1 MAMRR
6 PARRSAPSRK
16 LIWARSDHL
25 GLIVNEGIAFDLLAD
40 YRAQGGNTLGATV
53 TRVRL
58 DFDVFMPEGA
68 GATEGFGVYAGVIV
82 DQRQAD
88 ELEVPRPTIPN
99 EPHADW
105 MYWRQHYLTHSHSVI
120 VTGGQPLAS
129 YEVDIRAQRKMEELQ
144 ETLWF
149 VAAQSPALALLEG
162 ETNITASASVLL
174 KLP

>member
-105 MYWRQHYLTHSHSVI
+105 MYWRSIQN
-120 VTGGQPLAS
+120 G
-129 YEVDIRAQRKMEELQ
+129 
-144 ETLWF
+144 
-149 VAAQSPALALLEG
+149 PAD
-162 ETNITASASVLL
+162 SVLQQWDADIHSMRRL
-174 KLP
+174 DEVEQDLQLRFISETEGDVLAYSGSWLIKLP